1 MKFIKDYSIYFH
13 FFSISMFSVNLNFF
27 TDCTTVWKPLR
38 FNYKYSKR
46 RRGRLQHCHVD
57 GVKILHSSLVL
68 DTTFFA
74 SASYLLFLGIY
85 ICMRLVTDG
94 AFAGVALV

>member
-1 MKFIKDYSIYFH
+1 MKFIKDYSIL

-27 TDCTTVWKPLR
+27 TDCT
-38 FNYKYSKR
+38 
-46 RRGRLQHCHVD
+46 D

-74 SASYLLFLGIY
+74 SASYLFLGIY